1 MKKELI
7 LKHATI
13 LFTELED
20 KGFGKNITIDVTDDS
35 IRKTLEDWANESGIT
50 LKMRDYT
57 KKDGT
62 VTKQCQIK
70 LSKFITIGGKDDQY
84 DEKNLGF
91 GALVNLIL
99 VSYEYDN
106 KFGKG
111 KTACVSTI
119 YIVEPKH
126 NTKLDS
132 ISE

>member
-7 LKHATI
+7 VKHAQI

-20 KGFGKNITIDVTDDS
+20 KGFGRNITIDVTDDA
-35 IRKTLEDWANESGIT
+35 IRKQIEEWASELGIT

-57 KKDGT
+57 RKDGT

-70 LSKFITIGGKDDQY
+70 LSKFVTIGGKEDSY
-84 DEKNLGF
+84 NETNLGF
-91 GALVNLIL
+91 GAVVNLIL

-119 YIVEPKH
+119 YIIEPKH

-132 ISE
+132 IAE